1 MGGEVLVRGVE
12 HDLALPRVGGDAG
25 LEVVGRDARGGASEE
40 LERVDVAAQPGVLL
54 HVEGRLDVAV
64 PAEGQAGDE
73 QVDLRDDAGRRVDEG
88 HGRTGP
94 VDLHVPAR
102 LAADPAHDVPA
113 DRELPVPLAEA
124 VVGHRRLAP
133 RGASSRY
140 SPCRKL
146 SVTPTFA
153 SSAWTASQS
162 GSGYTGPGC
171 SRSGNR
177 RAYTSPALI
186 RSASSQATSCSA
198 AALSTTETL
207 AFDACS
213 AAAIALSDRF
223 DDLSLGTS
231 LAGILLAMIHSF
243 LSTTGMASRS
253 YRRRTGGARA
263 RMRAVLKRAAG
274 GEYCAL

>member
-25 LEVVGRDARGGASEE
+25 LEVVGRDVRGGASEE

-146 SVTPTFA
+146 SVMPT
-153 SSAWTASQS
+153 
-162 GSGYTGPGC
+162 
-171 SRSGNR
+171 
-177 RAYTSPALI
+177 
-186 RSASSQATSCSA
+186 
-198 AALSTTETL
+198 
-207 AFDACS
+207 FDACS
-213 AAAIALSDRF
+213 AEAITLSDRF
-223 DDLSLGTS
+223 DDVSLSTT
-231 LAGILLAMIHSF
+231 LAGILLAKISSF
-243 LSTTGMASRS
+243 LSTTGMASRA
-253 YRRRTGGARA
+253 YRRRAGGSRA
-263 RMRAVLKRAAG
+263 RM
-274 GEYCAL
+274 

>member
-124 VVGHRRLAP
+124 VVGRGRLAP
-133 RGASSRY
+133 RGA
-140 SPCRKL
+140 
-146 SVTPTFA
+146 
-153 SSAWTASQS
+153 
-162 GSGYTGPGC
+162 
-171 SRSGNR
+171 
-177 RAYTSPALI
+177 
-186 RSASSQATSCSA
+186 
-198 AALSTTETL
+198 
-207 AFDACS
+207 
-213 AAAIALSDRF
+213 
-223 DDLSLGTS
+223 
-231 LAGILLAMIHSF
+231 LLAVLAVQEPERDADLRELGVDRVPIRVRVHRPRLLALREQAGVHF
-243 LSTTGMASRS
+243 P
-253 YRRRTGGARA
+253 GARPF
-263 RMRAVLKRAAG
+263 RFLPGDVVLGRGPEHDGDAG
-274 GEYCAL
+274 FRRVQRGGDRVER

>member
-12 HDLALPRVGGDAG
+12 HDPALPRVGGDAG

-124 VVGHRRLAP
+124 VVGRGRLAP
-133 RGASSRY
+133 RGA
-140 SPCRKL
+140 
-146 SVTPTFA
+146 
-153 SSAWTASQS
+153 
-162 GSGYTGPGC
+162 
-171 SRSGNR
+171 
-177 RAYTSPALI
+177 
-186 RSASSQATSCSA
+186 
-198 AALSTTETL
+198 
-207 AFDACS
+207 
-213 AAAIALSDRF
+213 
-223 DDLSLGTS
+223 
-231 LAGILLAMIHSF
+231 LLAVLAVQEPERDADLRELGVGRGPEHDGDAGF
-243 LSTTGMASRS
+243 
-253 YRRRTGGARA
+253 RRVQRGGDRVE
-263 RMRAVLKRAAG
+263 R
-274 GEYCAL
+274 